1 MNKTTDKS
9 EEDEWN
15 WLEVYRDLKETS
27 LGLHRKWKISSMNSE
42 QNKSEDKNKTSEED
56 TNKTTDKSEEDK
68 TTDKTEED
76 DWNWLEVY
84 KELKETSL

>member
-1 MNKTTDKS
+1 MNKTIDKS
-9 EEDEWN
+9 KDDIWF
-15 WLEVYRDLKETS
+15 YPDLKGTL
-27 LGLHRKWKISSMNSE
+27 LGLHRKRGPLPMNSE

-76 DWNWLEVY
+76 DLNWLTFY
-84 KELKETSL
+84 KGFEETSL